1 MADAQIR
8 RATPRDA
15 DTLARLIRELAEYE
29 KLLDEADPNPEALR
43 RQLDPDA
50 QPRVEAFIAEAEGRG

>member
-50 QPRVEAFIAEAEGRG
+50 QPRVEAFIAETEGRG